1 MRSAI
6 YVRVSTKKQSVDMQ
20 LKDLE
25 AYAQAR
31 GWTYKIYHDQG
42 ISGSKT
48 KRPALDSMLDA
59 VRKRQHDVVLVW
71 RFDRFARSSQF
82 LVSAINEFKNLDVQF
97 ISYQENIDTGTAMG
111 QAMFSIIAAMAQLER
126 DIIRERVQ
134 AGVETAREKGKK
146 LGRKRKVDREQLA
159 ELRKSGL
166 SLSKIAEQVGI
177 TKAGVAKALKS

>member
-1 MRSAI
+1 MRAAI
-6 YVRVSTKKQSVDMQ
+6 YVRVSTKKQSVDLQ

-31 GWTYKIYHDQG
+31 GWTYTIYHDQG

-48 KRPALDSMLDA
+48 KRPQLDAMLDA

-82 LVSAINEFKNLDVQF
+82 LVNALDEFNSLGVNF
-97 ISYQENIDTGTAMG
+97 ISYQENIDTGTPMGKAMY
-111 QAMFSIIAAMAQLER
+111 SIIAAMAQLER

-134 AGVETAREKGKK
+134 AGVDTAREKGVK
-146 LGRKRKVDREQLA
+146 LGRPVQCDRDKLK
-159 ELRKSGL
+159 ELKQKGL
-166 SLSKIAEQVGI
+166 SYSKIALEVGL
-177 TKAGVAKALKS
+177 TKSAVAKALKC